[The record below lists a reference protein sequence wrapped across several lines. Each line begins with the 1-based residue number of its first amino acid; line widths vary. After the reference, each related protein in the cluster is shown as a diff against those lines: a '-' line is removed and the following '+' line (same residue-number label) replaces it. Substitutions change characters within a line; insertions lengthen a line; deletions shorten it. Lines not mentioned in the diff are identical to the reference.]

1 MKRTEIRD
9 EMKHHEN
16 LKINAKE
23 NNSREKEARGT
34 YVQHNANLKRW
45 RNQKCKLLEEKELLG
60 KCDGL
65 ATAHTHT
72 FKQDCELMTHTHTN
86 KHTFY
91 FFGYPPGAQQ
101 NGQDAMLEKVPSRV
115 LCRIWWQKML
125 MLRRQEHR
133 VTFYIAM
140 VRTSKSP

>member
-1 MKRTEIRD
+1 MEKVKDQEHPGKGLQCGMRRHVGGRKSMKRTEIRD

-72 FKQDCELMTHTHTN
+72 FKQDLN
-86 KHTFY
+86 
-91 FFGYPPGAQQ
+91 
-101 NGQDAMLEKVPSRV
+101 
-115 LCRIWWQKML
+115 
-125 MLRRQEHR
+125 
-133 VTFYIAM
+133 
-140 VRTSKSP
+140 